1 MNSNLESQQKQLED
15 EILEQ
20 MKKISPDSYP
30 VSIWEIVNMYTSKD
44 IDIKPDF
51 QRVFRWDKIQKSR
64 LIESIFLWLP
74 LPSFF
79 VSTNEKRQREIID
92 GLQRIS
98 TILEFMWVLAED
110 NKSKINSKNSI
121 SEWLVIKEEFKY
133 LKKLWWI
140 KWANLSEE
148 LQREFK
154 RYKLNFNI
162 LKIAS
167 DKEAKYELFQ
177 RLNTWWTQLSNQ
189 EIRNCLMIMENKVFF
204 EYIEDL
210 AKIECFKNCVSSL
223 SDEDINTQYDKELI
237 LRFFC
242 VRNNKINNI
251 YSVEEFITK
260 NMFLF
265 LKEFDYENEKNI
277 FTKTFQLLND
287 TLWEDVFKR
296 HYSDWGFKRK
306 MILPIYDI
314 VTLRVSNNIN
324 QLNADILNKII
335 LWIRQDSDIT
345 KKIKVWPSIES
356 KLKFALWNAQSLLD
370 KKLAWVLSIK

>member
-1 MNSNLESQQKQLED
+1 MTNGPSQQKQLEE

-51 QRVFRWDKIQKSR
+51 QRVFRWDKLQKSR

-98 TILEFMWVLAED
+98 TILEFMWVLAEE
-110 NKSKINSKNSI
+110 NKNKINIKNSI

-133 LKKLWWI
+133 LKKLWWM
-140 KWANLSEE
+140 KWENLSEE

-177 RLNTWWTQLSNQ
+177 RLNTGWTQLSNQ
-189 EIRNCLMIMENKVFF
+189 EIRSCLMIMENKNFF

-210 AKIECFKNCVSSL
+210 AKIENFKNCISSL
-223 SDEDINTQYDKELI
+223 SDEDIDTQYDKELI
-237 LRFFC
+237 LRFLC
-242 VRNNKINNI
+242 LRNNKINKI
-251 YSVEEFITK
+251 YSVEEFITE
-260 NMFLF
+260 NMMLF
-265 LKEFDYENEKNI
+265 LKTFDYENEKNVFI
-277 FTKTFQLLND
+277 ETFKLLNE

-296 HYSDWGFKRK
+296 YYSDWKFKRK

-314 VTLRVSNNIN
+314 LTLWVSKNRH
-324 QLNADILNKII
+324 QLDTDKLKKII
-335 LWIRQDSDIT
+335 LWIRQDTEIT
-345 KKIKVWPSIES
+345 KKIEVWPPIES
-356 KLKFALWNAQSLLD
+356 KLSFAIWNAQNLLD
-370 KKLAWVLSIK
+370 KKLEWILSIK

>member
-251 YSVEEFITK
+251 YSVEEFITE

-296 HYSDWGFKRK
+296 YYSNWRFKRK

-324 QLNADILNKII
+324 QLNADILKKII

>member
-154 RYKLNFNI
+154 RYKLG
-162 LKIAS
+162 S
-167 DKEAKYELFQ
+167 
-177 RLNTWWTQLSNQ
+177 
-189 EIRNCLMIMENKVFF
+189 
-204 EYIEDL
+204 
-210 AKIECFKNCVSSL
+210 
-223 SDEDINTQYDKELI
+223 
-237 LRFFC
+237 
-242 VRNNKINNI
+242 
-251 YSVEEFITK
+251 
-260 NMFLF
+260 
-265 LKEFDYENEKNI
+265 
-277 FTKTFQLLND
+277 
-287 TLWEDVFKR
+287 
-296 HYSDWGFKRK
+296 
-306 MILPIYDI
+306 
-314 VTLRVSNNIN
+314 RV
-324 QLNADILNKII
+324 L
-335 LWIRQDSDIT
+335 
-345 KKIKVWPSIES
+345 
-356 KLKFALWNAQSLLD
+356 
-370 KKLAWVLSIK
+370 